1 MVFMRITA
9 LQSQTT
15 DPDRISVFVDDHFF
29 MGVNAFIVLKMKL
42 RIGQELTSEL
52 QAQLQQEE
60 ALQKAVDRAM
70 NYLSFRPRSRDEV
83 RRYLR
88 KKETPPELIDVAL
101 EKLDHLNLVDDRA
114 FTSFWVESRARFRP
128 KGAQALRHELR
139 MKGVKREVVDEMIS
153 DEHDEEQ
160 ALQAGRQKAQVLMR
174 QAGIDFMTFR
184 ARLGPFLQRRGFGY
198 DVAKRTVQTLWDELG
213 GDSTDEDNEE

>member
-1 MVFMRITA
+1 MRITA

>member
-42 RIGQELTSEL
+42 RIGQELTPEL